1 MPFPQ
6 STFASPGCPSLP
18 TRQRPAALRIPL
30 PQKPFRKGLESS
42 PQKRRPRKRNPAAQ
56 PPFSLMPIGRS
67 INRSLPL
74 FSLLFAFDLRPR
86 ILERHSPVED
96 RRTGLAVRIDTEI
109 PEALELHAG
118 PGGEFRQSGFDLR
131 GHDTHGVGVQQ
142 IRELHA
148 FGRIAGR
155 RDVNRCS
162 YRRTSADTAWGTET
176 QWMVPL
182 ILRPSG
188 VAPPFDSGS

>member
-1 MPFPQ
+1 
-6 STFASPGCPSLP
+6 
-18 TRQRPAALRIPL
+18 
-30 PQKPFRKGLESS
+30 
-42 PQKRRPRKRNPAAQ
+42 
-56 PPFSLMPIGRS
+56 MPIGTLH
-67 INRSLPL
+67 NRSLPL
-74 FSLLFAFDLRPR
+74 FLLCLPSIFAHESLSVTVLLKTGAPGLLSGSTQKYPR
-86 ILERHSPVED
+86 RSNCTRT
-96 RRTGLAVRIDTEI
+96 RR
-109 PEALELHAG
+109 
-118 PGGEFRQSGFDLR
+118 EFRQSGFDLR

-155 RDVNRCS
+155 RGRKQVLVQAHFGG
-162 YRRTSADTAWGTET
+162 YGVGHGT